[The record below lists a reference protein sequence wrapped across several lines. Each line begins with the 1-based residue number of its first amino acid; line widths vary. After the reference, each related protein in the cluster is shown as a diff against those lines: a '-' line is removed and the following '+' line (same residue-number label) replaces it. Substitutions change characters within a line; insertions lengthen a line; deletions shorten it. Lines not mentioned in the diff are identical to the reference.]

1 MEFFHENPLIMTCC
15 TLGNLEIETLK
26 SNRFKYQSSDTL
38 ELLDQNC
45 SYQQGFIKQKLSLS
59 IILVPS

>member
-1 MEFFHENPLIMTCC
+1 MTCC

-26 SNRFKYQSSDTL
+26 PNRFKYQSSDTL

-45 SYQQGFIKQKLSLS
+45 SYQQR
-59 IILVPS
+59 VY